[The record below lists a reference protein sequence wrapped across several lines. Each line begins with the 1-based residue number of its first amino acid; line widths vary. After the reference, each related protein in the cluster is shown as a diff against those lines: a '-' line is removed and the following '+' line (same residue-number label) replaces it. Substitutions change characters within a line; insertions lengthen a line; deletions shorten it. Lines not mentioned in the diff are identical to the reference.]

1 MEKFVD
7 FTIDAQS
14 LTPEPE
20 NILGKIS
27 LSEQTENNWQSQVA
41 VHRDQKPQVDTMRQL
56 PK

>member
-20 NILGKIS
+20 NILRKIS

-41 VHRDQKPQVDTMRQL
+41 VHWDQKPQVDTMRQL
-56 PK
+56 LK